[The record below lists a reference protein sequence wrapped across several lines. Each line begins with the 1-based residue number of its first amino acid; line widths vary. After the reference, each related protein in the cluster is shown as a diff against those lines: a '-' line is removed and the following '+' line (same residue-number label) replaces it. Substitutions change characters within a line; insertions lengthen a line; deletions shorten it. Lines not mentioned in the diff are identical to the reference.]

1 MIPAQQSDR
10 RTFLKRFAMLAAG
23 AALAPVVQAVPV
35 FAGSKLVRVQE
46 ERMLMGTFVGLTVL
60 AGSRMQGEEAIGL
73 TFEEMNRQI
82 QIFNRFDSST
92 ALSALNDAGQ
102 LRGAPNELLQVMGF
116 SGELFRRSG
125 GLFDATVAPVV
136 NLLARTHG
144 TVDKKSLNE
153 VLDLVDGTKVFCQ
166 DGNVRLGTQGMAV
179 TLDGVAK
186 GYIADRAADV
196 LQRMGVQAFMVNAGG
211 DIRVHGSPQDRPWR
225 IAIQDPNKNDN
236 YPAVIELRSGAVA
249 SSGGYESSFDQSGAV
264 HHLLNPSTGLSPQY
278 VRSVS
283 VKAPTVMQADG
294 LATALSLMHPREALH
309 LTNAL
314 PGHDCLLITSSGV
327 QLTSRNWRA

>member
-1 MIPAQQSDR
+1 MIPALQSDR
-10 RTFLKRFAMLAAG
+10 RTFLKRFTMLAAG

-92 ALSALNDAGQ
+92 ALSVLNDAGQ
-102 LRGAPNELLQVMGF
+102 LRGAPSELLQVVNF
-116 SGELFRRSG
+116 SDELFRRSG
-125 GLFDATVAPVV
+125 GLFDVTVAPVV
-136 NLLARTHG
+136 NLLAHTHG
-144 TVDKKSLNE
+144 VVDKKKLNE
-153 VLDLVDGTKVFCQ
+153 ALELVDATKVFCQ
-166 DGNVRLGTQGMAV
+166 NDHVRLGAPGMAV

-196 LQRMGVQAFMVNAGG
+196 LRRMGVGYMVNAGG
-211 DIRVHGSPQDRPWR
+211 DIRVHAPVENRPWR
-225 IAIQDPNKNDN
+225 IAIQDPDKEGN
-236 YPAVIELRSGAVA
+236 YPAVIDLRSGAVA
-249 SSGGYESSFDQSGAV
+249 SSGGYESSFDQSGTS
-264 HHLLNPSTGLSPQY
+264 HHLLNPGTGLSPQY

-294 LATALSLMHPREALH
+294 LATALSLMHPREALR
-309 LTNAL
+309 LTNTL
-314 PGHDCLLITSSGV
+314 PGHACLLVTTSGV
-327 QLTSRNWRA
+327 HLASRNWGA